1 MMRQVG
7 WKLNGG
13 TTWSDDWDVLVVSLD
28 GSLSGDVLVGEILM
42 MDFDMF
48 LRKSSRYTDPRNFL
62 VIVDEAGALNTIG
75 GSRNLNSLISR
86 SRSAGVGIVVA
97 SQTVLGLGIIG
108 DELLE
113 GIPIRWLGRSSSPQK
128 IIDLVGTEDVIEGN
142 FDHGQDGWNP
152 ATSAKAQKAYIVDPD
167 AIRSLP
173 TFVWNLSKGGKNVY
187 VYAPPL
193 N

>member
-1 MMRQVG
+1 
-7 WKLNGG
+7 
-13 TTWSDDWDVLVVSLD
+13 
-28 GSLSGDVLVGEILM
+28 
-42 MDFDMF
+42 
-48 LRKSSRYTDPRNFL
+48 
-62 VIVDEAGALNTIG
+62 VI
-75 GSRNLNSLISR
+75 
-86 SRSAGVGIVVA
+86 A
-97 SQTVLGLGIIG
+97 SQTVLGLGKIG
-108 DELLE
+108 DELIE

-142 FDHGQDGWNP
+142 FDHGDNGWNP

>member
-1 MMRQVG
+1 M
-7 WKLNGG
+7 
-13 TTWSDDWDVLVVSLD
+13 
-28 GSLSGDVLVGEILM
+28 I
-42 MDFDMF
+42 
-48 LRKSSRYTDPRNFL
+48 
-62 VIVDEAGALNTIG
+62 
-75 GSRNLNSLISR
+75 
-86 SRSAGVGIVVA
+86 A
-97 SQTVLGLGIIG
+97 SQTVLGLGKIG
-108 DELLE
+108 DELIE

-142 FDHGQDGWNP
+142 FDHGDDGWNS

-173 TFVWNLSKGGKNVY
+173 TFVWNLSKAGKNVY